1 MAVPDRS
8 QARRRADLARHEPPG
23 YTGRMNGRKRAS
35 LLQQAEKVEC
45 RRCGVVCEKVVY
57 PSACLAQGCPFL
69 YAYQAFDRTYVGCT
83 QNVFAVDIDLELLE
97 RASRRRNGFGAIKAG
112 RPPLEIC
119 PAGVEKA
126 YEHRDEPLGCVN
138 PEFHE
143 LPARPSFRV
152 IATRPRAR

>member
-1 MAVPDRS
+1 MPRTNKGFMRVSSRRHNMSPCERGIVAGRS
-8 QARRRADLARHEPPG
+8 GSVHRRRARRRDLARHDPPG
-23 YTGRMNGRKRAS
+23 YTGRVNGRKRAS
-35 LLQQAEKVEC
+35 LLQQAELVEC

-97 RASRRRNGFGAIKAG
+97 RASRRRNGFGAIKAV

-126 YEHRDEPLGCVN
+126 YEHRD
-138 PEFHE
+138 
-143 LPARPSFRV
+143 
-152 IATRPRAR
+152 